1 MQELKH
7 TNLYMHYQVITLD
20 SVVYNQ
26 CYATNNAI
34 ILKKEKPKNKYKI
47 DPKNKLNDV
56 LTTLL
61 KNLLYLKM
69 NTCKYE
75 FKKANCLYATH
86 YTFLLD
92 YDVKIESFL
101 ITRVLKDLKI
111 KKHDYINIAFAN
123 KHLILK
129 NKDNEIVL
137 LKCKEIDRKDNIN
150 CLDTFKLI
158 LN

>member
-1 MQELKH
+1 MQQLKN

-34 ILKKEKPKNKYKI
+34 IFKKEKPKNKYKI
-47 DPKNKLNDV
+47 DSKNKLNGV

-61 KNLLYLKM
+61 KNLLSLKV

-75 FKKANCLYATH
+75 FEKANCLYPTH
-86 YTFLLD
+86 YTFLLN
-92 YDVKIESFL
+92 YNMKVESYL
-101 ITRVLKDLKI
+101 ISQVLNELKI
-111 KKHDYINIAFAN
+111 KKCDHINILYTN
-123 KHLILK
+123 NHLMVK

-137 LKCKEIDRKDNIN
+137 LKCKEIDKKDNIN
-150 CLDTFKLI
+150 SFDTFKLI